1 MVKIKYIGYLAELA
15 GSREEEVKV
24 NGRIKVKYLLERRI
38 KKGLEELVIL
48 VNGLPGSLDT
58 LVDDN
63 DVISVLPVISGG

>member
-1 MVKIKYIGYLAELA
+1 MAKIKYIGYLAELA
-15 GSREEEVKV
+15 ERREEEVKV
-24 NGRIKVKYLLERRI
+24 DGRIKVKDLLERRI

-58 LVDDN
+58 LVDDD